1 MEPETRYT
9 VIGAVVLSLLAAAV
23 FGYLW
28 LSSRGSAGDFNYYT
42 VYFQK
47 QSLEGLQV
55 GGSVNMRGI
64 AVGRVESYR
73 LSRNDVNRVEVTLR
87 VSRDAPVRENT
98 RASVARNVLTGIAR
112 INLETPNTPAPELTK
127 VPEGERYPVIAEGTS
142 NLDQIADS
150 VNHLAQVANK
160 VLDNVNL
167 LLDPKNQQVFA
178 ETLVGMR
185 DMVNGVNQRLAL
197 LDRTADNVNQTAKV
211 FQQSAREL
219 TRSMQGLVASLQPV
233 GADASRTLKDAQAA
247 LRQFAQ
253 ATEKLQGDVSHTLQQ
268 LDRSSSGLAQQADQ
282 ALDTSVL
289 ELRATA
295 TELRSSADRI
305 ARTLERLQDPRAALL
320 GPGKRQLGPGESE

>member
-28 LSSRGSAGDFNYYT
+28 LSSRGRAGDYNFYT

-64 AVGRVESYR
+64 TVGRVENYR

-112 INLETPNTPAPELTK
+112 INLETPNAPAPELTK
-127 VPEGERYPVIAEGTS
+127 APEGEHYPVIAEGSS

-167 LLDPKNQQVFA
+167 LLDPKNRQVLS
-178 ETLVGMR
+178 ETLVGLR
-185 DMVNGVNQRLAL
+185 DMTQGINARLAL
-197 LDRTADNVNQTAKV
+197 LDKTADNVDRTAAV
-211 FQQSAREL
+211 FRQSALQL
-219 TRSMQGLVASLQPV
+219 TRSMDQIVAGVQPLS
-233 GADASRTLKDAQAA
+233 ADASRTLQDAQVA
-247 LRQFAQ
+247 LRGFTQ
-253 ATEKLQGDVSHTLQQ
+253 ATQKLQADVGQTLQH
-268 LDRSSSGLAQQADQ
+268 LDRGVSGVSQQADA

-305 ARTLERLQDPRAALL
+305 ARTLERLQDPRAALF
-320 GPGKRQLGPGESE
+320 GPGTRQLGPGESK